1 METMQKT
8 HKAYCLRP
16 NGEAVIVDGIRHW
29 ADEQKPYALYVR
41 DYNENLKVI
50 ALLTEEEENILWNLM
65 SKEREDAKRKNEGMG
80 RTR

>member
-1 METMQKT
+1 MEMFQKA

-16 NGEAVIVDGIRHW
+16 NGEAVIVEGVLHW
-29 ADEQKPYALYVR
+29 AGEGKPIGLYVR

-50 ALLTEEEENILWNLM
+50 ALLTEEEQNILWDLM
-65 SKEREDAKRKNEGMG
+65 SKEREDAKRKNQRMG